1 MVARTASGPVPGA
14 PGLEAVGENPR
25 NAALSLRRGLR
36 ILDLVAEATRNGT
49 TATSLTTLATT
60 LGTSKST
67 VLRLTA
73 PMLEN
78 DLLRRTTDSGFT
90 LGLGALLLGQSYLE
104 GIDLRTTAAPFLRRV
119 AEQTG
124 LTCHLVVPDGTD
136 IVYVDKV
143 ETRGTVRMGSRIGNR
158 LPMRNTASGKAIVAF
173 GEPELLDRVLATAV
187 PRTTPHTI
195 VDDDAWQRE
204 IERTHDRG
212 YGIDDRENEPD
223 IRCVGAPILGHANQ
237 VVGAMSISGLASRL
251 TPTAVRG
258 LGEDI
263 VRMALEISVALGSE
277 GARLLLAR
285 APR

>member
-1 MVARTASGPVPGA
+1 MTAPHDVPA
-14 PGLEAVGENPR
+14 R

-36 ILDLVAEATRNGT
+36 LLDIVADRTRTGE
-49 TATSLTTLATT
+49 TSVSLGTLAAE

-73 PMLEN
+73 PMVET
-78 DLLRRTTDSGFT
+78 DLLRRTADAGFT

-104 GIDLRTTAAPFLRRV
+104 GIDLRAAAAPFLRRT

-173 GEPELLDRVLATAV
+173 GDPDLLGRVLAQPVHALTA
-187 PRTTPHTI
+187 HTI
-195 VDDDAWQRE
+195 TDDVRWRHEVD
-204 IERTHDRG
+204 RTRGRG

-223 IRCVGAPILGHANQ
+223 IRCVAAPVLDHTNQ
-237 VVGAMSISGLASRL
+237 VVGAMSISGLASRF
-251 TPTAVRG
+251 PAAAVRE
-258 LGEDI
+258 LGAGV
-263 VRMALEISVALGSE
+263 VRTAQEISVALGSSSAQLALHRTAPSRS
-277 GARLLLAR
+277 AR
-285 APR
+285 

>member
-1 MVARTASGPVPGA
+1 MGSAVEPVASDD
-14 PGLEAVGENPR
+14 GLEAVVATQR

-36 ILDLVAEATRNGT
+36 ILDLVADATRNGT
-49 TATSLTTLATT
+49 ASTSLTTLATA

-78 DLLRRTTDSGFT
+78 ELLRRTEESGFT
-90 LGLGALLLGQSYLE
+90 LGLGSQLLGQSYLE
-104 GIDLRTTAAPFLRRV
+104 GIDLRTAAGPFLRRA

-143 ETRGTVRMGSRIGNR
+143 ETRGTVRMGSRVGNR

-173 GEPELLDRVLATAV
+173 GDPDLMTRVLATPV
-187 PRTTPHTI
+187 PAATAHTI
-195 VDDDAWQRE
+195 VDDDAWRHE
-204 IERTHDRG
+204 VARTHDRG

-237 VVGAMSISGLASRL
+237 VVGAMSISGLTTRL
-251 TPTAVRG
+251 TVPAVRE
-258 LGEDI
+258 LGDEV

-277 GARLLLAR
+277 AARLLLAR
-285 APR
+285 GQR

>member
-1 MVARTASGPVPGA
+1 MTTMTTTDPDAQAPV
-14 PGLEAVGENPR
+14 R

-36 ILDLVAEATRNGT
+36 ILDLVADRTRNG
-49 TATSLTTLATT
+49 APSVSLTTLSGE

-78 DLLRRTTDSGFT
+78 DLLRRTADAGFT
-90 LGLGALLLGQSYLE
+90 LGLGSLLLGQSYLE
-104 GIDLRTTAAPFLRRV
+104 GIDLRAAAAPFLRRT

-158 LPMRNTASGKAIVAF
+158 LPMRNTASGKAMVAF
-173 GEPELLDRVLATAV
+173 GDPDLLGRVLARPATAM
-187 PRTTPHTI
+187 TEHSIT
-195 VDDDAWQRE
+195 DDDRWRQE
-204 IERTHDRG
+204 IGRTRDRG

-223 IRCVGAPILGHANQ
+223 IRCVAAPVLDHANQ
-237 VVGAMSISGLASRL
+237 VVGAMSISGLASGFRAS
-251 TPTAVRG
+251 AVRE
-258 LGEDI
+258 LGDGV
-263 VRMALEISVALGSE
+263 VRTALEISVALGSSS
-277 GARLLLAR
+277 AQLALAR
-285 APR
+285 SPR

>member
-1 MVARTASGPVPGA
+1 MTPADGPTGA
-14 PGLEAVGENPR
+14 DGLEERRGSPR

-36 ILDLVAEATRNGT
+36 ILDLIADATRNGAP
-49 TATSLTTLATT
+49 ATSLTTIAAT

-78 DLLRRTTDSGFT
+78 DLLRRSVEGGFT
-90 LGLGALLLGQSYLE
+90 LGLGSLLLGQSYLE
-104 GIDLRTTAAPFLRRV
+104 GIDLRSVAAPFLRRA
-119 AEQTG
+119 AEDTG

-143 ETRGTVRMGSRIGNR
+143 ETRGTVRMASRVGNR

-173 GEPELLDRVLATAV
+173 GDPELLGRVLAA
-187 PRTTPHTI
+187 PTPAPAIGTI
-195 VDDDAWQRE
+195 TDDERWRRE
-204 IERTHDRG
+204 IERTAERG

-223 IRCVGAPILGHANQ
+223 IRCVGAAITGHANQ

-251 TPTAVRG
+251 PAGAVRV
-258 LGEDI
+258 LGDDV
-263 VRMALEISVALGSE
+263 VRMALEISVALGSDA
-277 GARLLLAR
+277 ARLLLAR
-285 APR
+285 NAR

>member
-1 MVARTASGPVPGA
+1 MRATTPVAPSTEDA
-14 PGLEAVGENPR
+14 PAR

-36 ILDLVAEATRNGT
+36 LLDRIADRTRNGEPSV
-49 TATSLTTLATT
+49 SLTVLAAE

-78 DLLRRTTDSGFT
+78 DLLRRTPDAGFT

-104 GIDLRTTAAPFLRRV
+104 GIDLRAAAAPFLRRT
-119 AEQTG
+119 AERTG

-158 LPMRNTASGKAIVAF
+158 LPMRNTASGKAMVAF
-173 GEPELLDRVLATAV
+173 GEPELLDRVLAEPATAM
-187 PRTTPHTI
+187 TEHSI
-195 VDDDAWQRE
+195 VDDDRWRAE
-204 IERTHDRG
+204 IDRTHGRG

-223 IRCVGAPILGHANQ
+223 IRCVAAPVLDHANQ
-237 VVGAMSISGLASRL
+237 VVGAMSISGLASRF
-251 TPTAVRG
+251 PAAAVRE
-258 LGEDI
+258 LGDRV
-263 VRMALEISVALGSE
+263 VRTALEISVALGSSS
-277 GARLLLAR
+277 AQLALAKGTR
-285 APR
+285 

>member
-1 MVARTASGPVPGA
+1 MRATTAAPVPTDGDGPA
-14 PGLEAVGENPR
+14 R

-36 ILDLVAEATRNGT
+36 LLDCIADRTRSGAVSVSLSVLAAE
-49 TATSLTTLATT
+49 

-78 DLLRRTTDSGFT
+78 DLLRRTADAGFT

-104 GIDLRTTAAPFLRRV
+104 GIDLRSAAAPFLRRT

-173 GEPELLDRVLATAV
+173 GEPELLDRVLAEPAQVMTE
-187 PRTTPHTI
+187 HTI
-195 VDDDAWQRE
+195 TDDDRWRHE
-204 IERTHDRG
+204 VDRTHGRG

-223 IRCVGAPILGHANQ
+223 IRCVAAPVFDHANQ
-237 VVGAMSISGLASRL
+237 VVGAMSISGLASRF
-251 TPTAVRG
+251 PAAAVRE
-258 LGEDI
+258 LGDGV
-263 VRMALEISVALGSE
+263 VRTAHEISVALGSSSAQLALAR
-277 GARLLLAR
+277 GAR
-285 APR
+285 

>member
-1 MVARTASGPVPGA
+1 MRATLPASEPGDMPA
-14 PGLEAVGENPR
+14 R

-36 ILDLVAEATRNGT
+36 LLDRIADRTRNGEPSV
-49 TATSLTTLATT
+49 SLGELAAD

-73 PMLEN
+73 PMVEN
-78 DLLRRTTDSGFT
+78 DLLRRTPDAGFT

-104 GIDLRTTAAPFLRRV
+104 GIDLRSAAAPFLRRT
-119 AEQTG
+119 AERTG

-173 GEPELLDRVLATAV
+173 GEPELLDRVLAEPATAM
-187 PRTTPHTI
+187 TEHSIT
-195 VDDDAWQRE
+195 DDDRWRDE
-204 IERTHDRG
+204 VERTHGRG

-223 IRCVGAPILGHANQ
+223 IRCVAAPVLDHANQ
-237 VVGAMSISGLASRL
+237 VVGAMSISGLATRF
-251 TPTAVRG
+251 PAAAVRELG
-258 LGEDI
+258 LGV
-263 VRMALEISVALGSE
+263 VRTAQEISVALGSSS
-277 GARLLLAR
+277 AQLALAR
-285 APR
+285 SVR

>member
-1 MVARTASGPVPGA
+1 MTTPPDIPA
-14 PGLEAVGENPR
+14 R

-36 ILDLVAEATRNGT
+36 LLDHVAERTRNGEVSV
-49 TATSLTTLATT
+49 SLGTLATE

-73 PMLEN
+73 PMVET
-78 DLLRRTTDSGFT
+78 DLLRRTADAGFT

-104 GIDLRTTAAPFLRRV
+104 GIDLRAAAAPFLRRT
-119 AEQTG
+119 AERTG

-173 GEPELLDRVLATAV
+173 GEPDLLARVLAEPVRAMTD
-187 PRTTPHTI
+187 HTI
-195 VDDDAWQRE
+195 TDDVRWRREVD
-204 IERTHDRG
+204 RTHQRG

-223 IRCVGAPILGHANQ
+223 IRCVAAPVFGHANQ
-237 VVGAMSISGLASRL
+237 VVGAMSISGLASRF
-251 TPTAVRG
+251 PAAAVRE
-258 LGEDI
+258 LGSGV
-263 VRMALEISVALGSE
+263 VRTAHEISVALGSSSAQLALNRTATTRS
-277 GARLLLAR
+277 AR
-285 APR
+285 

>member
-1 MVARTASGPVPGA
+1 MGGADTRDAPV
-14 PGLEAVGENPR
+14 R

-36 ILDLVAEATRNGT
+36 ILDLVADRTRNGDPSV
-49 TATSLTTLATT
+49 SLTTLSTE

-78 DLLRRTTDSGFT
+78 DLLRRTPDAGFT
-90 LGLGALLLGQSYLE
+90 LGLGSLLLGQSYLE
-104 GIDLRTTAAPFLRRV
+104 GIDLRTAAGPFLRRT

-143 ETRGTVRMGSRIGNR
+143 ETRGTVRMASRIGNR

-173 GEPELLDRVLATAV
+173 GAPDLLDRVVTCPVTAT
-187 PRTTPHTI
+187 TEHTI
-195 VDDDAWQRE
+195 VDDDRWRQE
-204 IERTHDRG
+204 VGRTRDRG

-223 IRCVGAPILGHANQ
+223 IRCVAAPVLGHANQ
-237 VVGAMSISGLASRL
+237 VVGAMSISGLAARFPAS
-251 TPTAVRG
+251 AVRE
-258 LGEDI
+258 LGGRV
-263 VRMALEISVALGSE
+263 VRTALEISVAVGSSSAQLALAR
-277 GARLLLAR
+277 GAR
-285 APR
+285 

>member
-1 MVARTASGPVPGA
+1 MRTAETTDTDAEAPV
-14 PGLEAVGENPR
+14 R

-36 ILDLVAEATRNGT
+36 ILDLVADRTRNG
-49 TATSLTTLATT
+49 APSVSLTTLSGE

-78 DLLRRTTDSGFT
+78 DLLRRTADAGFT
-90 LGLGALLLGQSYLE
+90 LGLGSLLLGQSYLE
-104 GIDLRTTAAPFLRRV
+104 GIDLRAAAAPFLRRT

-158 LPMRNTASGKAIVAF
+158 LPMRNTASGKAMVAF
-173 GEPELLDRVLATAV
+173 GDPDLLGRVLATPA
-187 PRTTPHTI
+187 TAMTEHSIT
-195 VDDDAWQRE
+195 DDDRWRQE
-204 IERTHDRG
+204 IGRTRDRG

-223 IRCVGAPILGHANQ
+223 IRCVAAPVFDHANQ
-237 VVGAMSISGLASRL
+237 VVGAMSISGLASGFRAS
-251 TPTAVRG
+251 AVRE
-258 LGEDI
+258 LGDGV
-263 VRMALEISVALGSE
+263 VRTALEISVALGSSS
-277 GARLLLAR
+277 AQLALAR
-285 APR
+285 SPR